1 MQLFYLGTIVLL
13 CAVVASLQAKPT
25 LRPRVSELLM
35 RHPVSLP
42 SESGLLVLNEFQVQH
57 QDSTAILVRD
67 EGIIS
72 ADQKA
77 KADADQLQCTLT
89 NEQKD
94 KAAALEVARLADQTA
109 QDVAVKAEM
118 TSTTSNNTV
127 AIDTSLLASKTRQYD
142 ERVALDKPMLTEL
155 DASLKTILA
164 QAQQVID
171 LTKCSDTASVH
182 VSAYSWW
189 LPKLCA
195 PDQQNYVCIDAHVYC
210 ATLEEFLKQ
219 LAKEKRLSEAEYN
232 NSNHTLGALNPTQ
245 GAGDLREYSAQFVRA
260 EAQTKATLA
269 QENTLKVS
277 ADTVATR
284 LGNEVIEQLLDT
296 TAYLSSVQ
304 RAGETVAAFRLARS
318 VFSSGASSVTAAVND
333 AQRTEEVLVE
343 DQARLGEEITTAKG
357 SIQEAA
363 DDAFVIAPQIDCGA
377 DAAVCAATE
386 MKYWAYQFCHNPT
399 GGYVCGE
406 SKKCVLVC

>member
-13 CAVVASLQAKPT
+13 CAVVASVVASLQQPT
-25 LRPRVSELLM
+25 LRPRVAELLM

-77 KADADQLQCTLT
+77 KTDADQLQCTLT

-109 QDVAVKAEM
+109 QDVLVQAEM
-118 TSTTSNNTV
+118 TSSTSNNTV

-142 ERVALDKPMLTEL
+142 ERVALD
-155 DASLKTILA
+155 ASLKAILA
-164 QAQQVID
+164 LAHQVID
-171 LTKCSDTASVH
+171 LTKCSDTESVH
-182 VSAYSWW
+182 VSAYLWW

-195 PDQQNYVCIDAHVYC
+195 PDKQNFVCIDAHVYC
-210 ATLEEFLKQ
+210 ATPEEFMKQ
-219 LAKEKRLSEAEYN
+219 LAKETRLSEAEYNN

-260 EAQTKATLA
+260 EAETKAALA

-284 LGNEVIEQLLDT
+284 LGKEVIVQLLDT
-296 TAYLSSVQ
+296 TAYLSAVQ
-304 RAGETVAAFRLARS
+304 RAAETVAAFQVARS

-333 AQRTEEVLVE
+333 AQRTDEVLVE
-343 DQARLGEEITTAKG
+343 DQARLSGEITTAKN

-363 DDAFVIAPQIDCGA
+363 ADAFVIAPQIDCGV
-377 DAAVCAATE
+377 DAAVCSATE
-386 MKYWAYQFCHNPT
+386 MKYWANQFCHNPT